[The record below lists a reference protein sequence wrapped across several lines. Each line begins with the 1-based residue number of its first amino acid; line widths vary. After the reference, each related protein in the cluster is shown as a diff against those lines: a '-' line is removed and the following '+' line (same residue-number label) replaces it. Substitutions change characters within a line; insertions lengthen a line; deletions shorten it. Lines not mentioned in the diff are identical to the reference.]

1 MIGALKSGIWDWTA
15 CNLQPAVQIHPQ
27 TWVIIGMVVIIATL
41 FLRRAR
47 TKRAPAGAEARAG
60 LQGNLH
66 NQRRIEQARDD
77 IEELM
82 VHLEEVSREICGQ
95 IDTRF
100 AKLQHAIREADAKLA
115 ALRQASCD
123 QPEGPAGADDAL
135 DPAHAEICRRGAAGQ
150 SAAAIAR
157 ELGMPVGEVELIL
170 SLHRGRPA
178 PTGCDPA
185 PAAHRIDR

>member
-1 MIGALKSGIWDWTA
+1 MHALAPISTLPVLAEI
-15 CNLQPAVQIHPQ
+15 NPQ
-27 TWVIIGMVVIIATL
+27 TWVIFGVVLILATL

-47 TKRAPAGAEARAG
+47 TKRRPASAESRAG
-60 LQGNLH
+60 LQGRLH

-100 AKLQHAIREADAKLA
+100 AKLQHAIQEADAKLA
-115 ALRQASCD
+115 ALRQ
-123 QPEGPAGADDAL
+123 GAGEADLDDGEPL
-135 DPAHAEICRRGAAGQ
+135 DPAHAEICRRAADGQ
-150 SAAAIAR
+150 DAVTIAR

-170 SLHRGRPA
+170 SLHRGRAMDPPSEETPPA
-178 PTGCDPA
+178 G
-185 PAAHRIDR
+185 RRLDRRA